1 MPAKGNEEASANVR
15 VLWKGVVVLHDG
27 TQLPGISIVTTM
39 HPWAHLRGTSAEEE
53 KPDSR
58 VSHAPLEAEAE
69 LCLALE
75 MVRHHPLR
83 ALVTNDLDRLDSDM
97 EASGYI
103 VLQVDDTEDM
113 TVAYMEQLFCLQHA
127 PSPTLRLLF
136 EPSSRPTMPFS
147 AMSAHNSVLELL
159 VSPRE
164 RVDGQLDL
172 VVGRPVPRA
181 RAPSARPDDPAPR
194 IPVHRPKIPIR
205 DDETPAA
212 VLSPPSLSDAR
223 VGKRGQL
230 YVSLPDV
237 HHTRRPPTPG
247 RRGEKRPPRH
257 PVDKILTKTD
267 LSYTSYKPTPQPRM
281 GSPTWKPVV
290 PYTPMTADESSAP
303 MEHNASLEQTNRTL
317 IKKLVKY
324 QLSGRGM
331 ERENQDH
338 AACFQTAYAGTSLV
352 FRHELGRCPLDKQK
366 VAHVVQAHLD
376 MYVDPTQLALC
387 VRKIPTRIHEMAQQD
402 SLQDSVSLGPFTHP
416 PTS

>member
-1 MPAKGNEEASANVR
+1 MPVKGNEEASANVR

-83 ALVTNDLDRLDSDM
+83 ALVTNDLHRLDSDM

-172 VVGRPVPRA
+172 VVGRPVPR
-181 RAPSARPDDPAPR
+181 
-194 IPVHRPKIPIR
+194 
-205 DDETPAA
+205 
-212 VLSPPSLSDAR
+212 LS
-223 VGKRGQL
+223 
-230 YVSLPDV
+230 
-237 HHTRRPPTPG
+237 
-247 RRGEKRPPRH
+247 
-257 PVDKILTKTD
+257 
-267 LSYTSYKPTPQPRM
+267 
-281 GSPTWKPVV
+281 
-290 PYTPMTADESSAP
+290 
-303 MEHNASLEQTNRTL
+303 L
-317 IKKLVKY
+317 I
-324 QLSGRGM
+324 
-331 ERENQDH
+331 H
-338 AACFQTAYAGTSLV
+338 
-352 FRHELGRCPLDKQK
+352 
-366 VAHVVQAHLD
+366 
-376 MYVDPTQLALC
+376 
-387 VRKIPTRIHEMAQQD
+387 I
-402 SLQDSVSLGPFTHP
+402 
-416 PTS
+416 